1 MFRRQTL
8 ETVSGRHYIK
18 LKIVYAI
25 TVGHAKPLETLNFI
39 VFSQLAPKLTCYCVL
54 GQKSMRTYLIKFDCG

>member
-8 ETVSGRHYIK
+8 ETVFGRHYIK

-25 TVGHAKPLETLNFI
+25 TVGHAKPLEILNFI
-39 VFSQLAPKLTCYCVL
+39 VFSQLALSSQTHL
-54 GQKSMRTYLIKFDCG
+54 MLRTRSEIHAYLPY